1 VNHSPLPPVLRA
13 FALAFAVLA
22 ACGSGPD
29 PSTTGGDTSGVLVTG
44 VSSYVGSAVVDT
56 QGQVLL
62 TADEALDVVRFPPA
76 VPLGSNWGAPANQ
89 PNIELALSGSTVW
102 WASNDGN
109 NSTLWSSPEASIAT
123 PTTTGIGFPGLV
135 GSDVIGLVADATGV
149 YAAVSA
155 PETPPPGTLPPIL
168 GPSPD
173 SWQWPG
179 SPAVDTPFSGSIYR
193 IVPGATPTVTPL
205 APTGGITFF
214 PGFMQHVLAQSST
227 EVYWVDSTPVA
238 PDLAR
243 VMAASKADWATD
255 PGHAV
260 GAIKPVSGLPTGF
273 VGLAANDDYVAWV
286 VAPEPN
292 PGTAGCWVWS
302 SKKDGAPV
310 EIFDSDLVATPFSC
324 NGLAIDDTYAY
335 IAMVQV
341 YVPPAGV
348 DSDVLLGTGIARVP
362 LVGGPLETASLQ
374 TDRWYG
380 PRRVLVDDTYAYAI
394 DPYYVVRFPKT
405 DFAP

>member
-1 VNHSPLPPVLRA
+1 LKRRHLPPVLL
-13 FALAFAVLA
+13 FFAVLV

-29 PSTTGGDTSGVLVTG
+29 PSKTGGDTSGVLVSG
-44 VSSYVGSAVVDT
+44 LSGYVGSAVVDG
-56 QGQVLL
+56 QGQVLV
-62 TADEALDVVRFPPA
+62 TADESLDVVRFPPA
-76 VPLGSNWGAPANQ
+76 VLLGSDWGAPANG
-89 PNIELALSGSTVW
+89 PNVELALSGTTLW

-109 NSTLWSSPEASIAT
+109 NSTLWSSPEASLAS
-123 PTTTGIGFPGLV
+123 PALTGIGFPGVV
-135 GSDVIGLVADATGV
+135 GSDVVGLVADASAV
-149 YAAVSA
+149 YAAVATLA
-155 PETPPPGTLPPIL
+155 PQPPGTLPPTL

-179 SPAVDTPFSGSIYR
+179 SPAVDTPYTGGLYR
-193 IVPGATPTVTPL
+193 IVPGAAPKVTPL
-205 APTGGITFF
+205 APASSVTFL

-227 EVYWVDSTPVA
+227 EVYWVDSTAMA
-238 PDLAR
+238 PDLGH

-260 GAIKPVSGLPTGF
+260 GAIKTVPGLPTGF
-273 VGLAANDDYVAWV
+273 VGLAATDEYAAWA

-292 PGTAGCWVWS
+292 PGTVGCWVWA
-302 SKKDGAPV
+302 SKKDAAPV
-310 EIFDSDLVATPFSC
+310 EIFDSDLIAAPFSC

-335 IAMVQV
+335 FAMVQV

-362 LVGGPLETASLQ
+362 LAGGPYETVSLQ

-380 PRRVLVDDTYAYAI
+380 PRRVLVDDTYVYAI
-394 DPYYVVRFPKT
+394 DPSYVVRFPKT
-405 DFAP
+405 DFTP